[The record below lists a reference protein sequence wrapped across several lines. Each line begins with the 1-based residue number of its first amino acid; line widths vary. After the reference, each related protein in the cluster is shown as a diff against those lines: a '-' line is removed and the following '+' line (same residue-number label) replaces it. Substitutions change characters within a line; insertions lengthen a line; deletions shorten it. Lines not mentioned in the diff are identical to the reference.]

1 VRLTAPFS
9 ARRMKKLRFSLL
21 LAAGLACSTVAQ
33 ATWTAR
39 SDYSACPAIEGLTG
53 RQATYA
59 SQSDCEAEIADAKR
73 HIYCGVYTCT
83 EDGSGAS
90 AAGGDDLTHLST
102 KALAEGMVHGDAQ
115 TFGMGLMGLSAE
127 ALLSGS
133 SGPSPEQIAAQ
144 QEAERQRQA
153 QIEAAAAAE
162 AARKKKFEDDKQEAL
177 GEMKGDGG
185 TGFDADD
192 MKDLKDGPNDNP
204 PPKKKVKIIHLKPV
218 ENPLDRQPLP
228 GDFTASH
235 DLDGWEAAK
244 DYAGTAALDK
254 QTGKVVGCPGGFPYY
269 CGGQCYSESALDG
282 LRVPCS
288 SALTTIKFSDPE
300 LK

>member
-1 VRLTAPFS
+1 MRQGPIFWAG
-9 ARRMKKLRFSLL
+9 RMKQRRFPLL
-21 LAAGLACSTVAQ
+21 LAAGLACSTAAQ

-39 SDYSACPAIEGLTG
+39 SDYSACPAIEGLDG
-53 RQATYA
+53 RQASYA
-59 SQSDCEAEIADAKR
+59 TQSECEAEIADAKR

-83 EDGSGAS
+83 EDGGSGA

-153 QIEAAAAAE
+153 QIEAEAAAE
-162 AARKKKFEDDKQEAL
+162 AARKKKFEDEKQEAF
-177 GEMKGDGG
+177 GEMKDGAG
-185 TGFDADD
+185 TGFDSGDVKPLNDA
-192 MKDLKDGPNDNP
+192 LNDNP
-204 PPKKKVKIIHLKPV
+204 SPKKKVKIIHLKPT
-218 ENPLDRQPLP
+218 ENPLERQPLA
-228 GDFTASH
+228 GDSNKS
-235 DLDGWEAAK
+235 DVLDGWEAAK
-244 DYAGTAALDK
+244 NYPGTAALDK
-254 QTGKVVGCPGGFPYY
+254 ESGKVVGCPGGFPYY
-269 CGGQCYSESALDG
+269 CGGKCYSEAALDG
-282 LRVPCS
+282 MRVPCS
-288 SALTTIKFSDPE
+288 SALTTIKFSDPD